1 MRISLREQVN
11 SYDELDAK
19 LALKDYAASSNKT
32 NNSTDH
38 HNSENSKE
46 LSGTGTPRN
55 GTQPLLGESRQ
66 SFTSGDLGISQSDL
80 QADVKPKYKSLKEHK
95 NKFKLRSKDIS
106 ENDYNNN

>member
-1 MRISLREQVN
+1 MRVSLREQVN

-38 HNSENSKE
+38 HSSENN
-46 LSGTGTPRN
+46 N
-55 GTQPLLGESRQ
+55 GTLPLQGEPRQ